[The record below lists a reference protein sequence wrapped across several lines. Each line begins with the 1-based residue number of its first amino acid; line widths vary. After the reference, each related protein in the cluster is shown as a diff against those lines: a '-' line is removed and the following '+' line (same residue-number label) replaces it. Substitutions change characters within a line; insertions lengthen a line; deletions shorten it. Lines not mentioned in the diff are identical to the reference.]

1 MTQGRSSQKKESLS
15 GLIER
20 VTYFNEESGFVVL
33 RIKVK
38 GRRDLLTLVGKSVS
52 ANAGE
57 WVKAEGVW
65 ARDRDHGLQFK
76 ADSLVCTPPTN
87 IEGIEKYLASGM
99 IKGIGPVYAK
109 KW

>member
-76 ADSLVCTPPTN
+76 ADNLVLSL
-87 IEGIEKYLASGM
+87 IHI
-99 IKGIGPVYAK
+99 
-109 KW
+109 